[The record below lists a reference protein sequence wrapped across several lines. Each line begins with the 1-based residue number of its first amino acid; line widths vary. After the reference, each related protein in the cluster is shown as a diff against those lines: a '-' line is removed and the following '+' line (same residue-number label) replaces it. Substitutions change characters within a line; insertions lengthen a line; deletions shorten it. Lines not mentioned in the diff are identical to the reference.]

1 MGKGTY
7 ERSTRHRTDSPKAAS
22 RTSVKEQMTKRDADL
37 ALAMESLE
45 AVAQDVAASIA
56 QFAESAIPG
65 TKVLSLPAAPGRDR
79 GFPKE
84 FGLAGDI
91 GRVVYRLKLLQAAID
106 KATRRHRRSNAVKAQ
121 HPGIPG

>member
-7 ERSTRHRTDSPKAAS
+7 ERSTRRRTDSLKASS

-37 ALAMESLE
+37 AMAMESLE
-45 AVAQDVAASIA
+45 AVAQDVAVSIA

-65 TKVLSLPAAPGRDR
+65 KKVLSLPAAPGRNR
-79 GFPKE
+79 SFPKE

-106 KATRRHRRSNAVKAQ
+106 KATRRHQRSNAAKAQ
-121 HPGIPG
+121 NPGS